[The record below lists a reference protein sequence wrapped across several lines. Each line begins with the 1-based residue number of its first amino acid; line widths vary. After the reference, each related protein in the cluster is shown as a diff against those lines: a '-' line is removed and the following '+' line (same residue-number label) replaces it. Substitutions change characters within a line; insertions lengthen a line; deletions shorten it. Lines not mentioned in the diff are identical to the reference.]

1 MEPGSACFSRKVG
14 NRADDGS
21 GGESRD
27 FDVVVIGSGFGG
39 SVAALRLSEKGY
51 RVAVIEAGR
60 RWTPENLP
68 KNNWNTRKYIWLPK
82 LGCHGFQKIT
92 KLGKVLVL
100 SGAAVGGGSVVYANT
115 LYRPREAFYGDPQ
128 WAHITDWRDELA
140 PFYDQAER
148 MLGVVANP
156 TLTYT
161 DEVFRDVA
169 REMGVGDTFAL
180 TNVGVYFGPDGAKAP
195 GVEAPDPYFGGAGP
209 TRTGCRE
216 CGECMTGCRWNAKN
230 TLDYNYLH
238 LAERLGAVVVPDTQ
252 AEVLRPRPG
261 GGYEIA
267 TVRTGSWSG
276 AARQTFR
283 ADQVVLAGG
292 AIGTQKLLHTMRD
305 TGVLP
310 RLSARLG
317 QLTRTNSE
325 AILGASRVRPESRIT
340 DGVAITSSFYP
351 DSDTHIEPCRYGVG
365 DNAMG
370 LISALMT
377 DGGGRVPRWL
387 KYAGAFARR
396 PWLGALASLPWRWSE
411 RTMIALVMQS
421 KDNSLTV
428 SRRRG
433 PFGKSWLTSRPGHG
447 EPNPTW
453 IPIGNEATRRIAARM
468 GGFAGGSWTEI
479 FNIPL
484 TAHILGGCPIGS
496 TPADGVVD
504 PYQRVYGYDGLHVS
518 DGSAVTA
525 NLGVNPSLT
534 ITAQAE
540 RAMAYWP
547 NKGEPDPRPPLG
559 AAYERIGPV
568 GPTAPAV
575 PDDAPAAYRIGPV
588 PVTIR
593 TTRPD

>member
-1 MEPGSACFSRKVG
+1 MATPGAPA
-14 NRADDGS
+14 AD
-21 GGESRD
+21 GGEHRD

-60 RWTPENLP
+60 RWTPGSLP
-68 KNNWNTRKYIWLPK
+68 KSNWNTRKYIWLPK

-115 LYRPREAFYGDPQ
+115 LYRPREAFYRDPQ

-148 MLGVVANP
+148 MLGVVPNP

-169 REMGVGDTFAL
+169 EEMGVGDTFTL
-180 TNVGVYFGPDGAKAP
+180 TNVGVYFGPDGGKAP

-209 TRTGCRE
+209 TRTGCLE

-230 TLDYNYLH
+230 TLDYNYLY
-238 LAERLGAVVVPDTQ
+238 LAERLGAVVIADTN

-261 GGYEIA
+261 GGYEIT
-267 TVRTGSWSG
+267 TVRTGAWSG
-276 AARQTFR
+276 ATRRTFR

-310 RLSARLG
+310 RLSERLG

-325 AILGASRVRPESRIT
+325 AILGATRVRPQTQIT
-340 DGVAITSSFYP
+340 EGVAITSSFYP
-351 DSDTHIEPCRYGVG
+351 DADTHIEPCRYGVG

-387 KYAGAFARR
+387 KYLGAFARR
-396 PWLGALASLPWRWSE
+396 PWLGVLASLPWRWSE

-496 TPADGVVD
+496 TPEDGVVD
-504 PYQRVYGYDGLHVS
+504 PYQRVFGYEGLHVS
-518 DGSAVTA
+518 DGAAVTA

-540 RAMAYWP
+540 RAMAFWP
-547 NKGEPDPRPPLG
+547 NRGEADPRPPLG
-559 AAYERIGPV
+559 AAYRRIDPV
-568 GPTAPAV
+568 APRAPAV
-575 PDDAPAAYRIGPV
+575 PGGAPAAYRVGPV
-588 PVTIR
+588 AVTIR
-593 TTRPD
+593 STRPE